1 MKLYTEEQVKRAIDI
16 ADDNPDLFEYDEIL
30 SKLTPIELPS
40 DDLILAQA
48 KDVYSDPMIWAPG
61 EQLIRCAVYEH
72 GAHWVIDQI
81 KQQAKKH
88 GKSETK
94 G

>member
-1 MKLYTEEQVKRAIDI
+1 MKLYTGEQLRKAIAI
-16 ADDNPDLFEYDEIL
+16 ACNTDDGYYEIITKL
-30 SKLTPIELPS
+30 SPIELPT

-48 KDVYSDPMIWAPG
+48 KDVYSDPTIWAPG

-81 KQQAKKH
+81 KQQAN
-88 GKSETK
+88 GN
-94 G
+94 

>member
-1 MKLYTEEQVKRAIDI
+1 MKLYTEDQVREMLDMHF
-16 ADDNPDLFEYDEIL
+16 LFTGNEDANDYIE
-30 SKLTPIELPS
+30 SMTPIELPS

-48 KDVYSDPMIWAPG
+48 KDVYSDPTIWAPG

-81 KQQAKKH
+81 KQQAK
-88 GKSETK
+88 
-94 G
+94 